1 MTEDEL
7 RAMPDSQYMSPDQL
21 AFFRDRLLRL
31 REEVLVRERDIRVR
45 LNENLTFADP
55 GDRAL
60 AEEARWLDL
69 RLRDREAQLRNKI
82 DASLK
87 LIRDGDYGWCEVSG
101 EPIGIERLLARPTAT
116 TCADVKTDAEL
127 RERAFRAAR

>member
-1 MTEDEL
+1 
-7 RAMPDSQYMSPDQL
+7 MPANQYMSPDQL
-21 AFFRDRLLRL
+21 EFFRGRLLQL
-31 REEVLVRERDIRVR
+31 REEVLVREREIRER
-45 LNENLTFADP
+45 LNDNTSLADP

-60 AEEARWLDL
+60 AEETRWLDL

>member
-1 MTEDEL
+1 
-7 RAMPDSQYMSPDQL
+7 MPANQYMSPDQL
-21 AFFRDRLLRL
+21 EFFRGRLLQL
-31 REEVLVRERDIRVR
+31 REEVLVREREIRER
-45 LNENLTFADP
+45 LNDNTSLADP

-60 AEEARWLDL
+60 AEETRWLDL

-82 DASLK
+82 DAALR

-101 EPIGIERLLARPTAT
+101 EPIGVERLLARPTAT

>member
-7 RAMPDSQYMSPDQL
+7 RAMPANQYMSPDQL
-21 AFFRDRLLRL
+21 EFFRGRLLQL
-31 REEVLVRERDIRVR
+31 REEVLVREREIRER
-45 LNENLTFADP
+45 LNDNTSLADP

-60 AEEARWLDL
+60 AEETRWLDL

-82 DASLK
+82 DAALR

-101 EPIGIERLLARPTAT
+101 EPIGVERLLARPTAT